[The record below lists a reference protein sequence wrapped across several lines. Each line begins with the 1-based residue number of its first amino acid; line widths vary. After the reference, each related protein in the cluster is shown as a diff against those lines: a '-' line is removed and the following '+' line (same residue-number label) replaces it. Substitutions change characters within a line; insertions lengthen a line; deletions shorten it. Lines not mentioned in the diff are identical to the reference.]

1 MVLFWG
7 FLHPGLIS
15 ILGNFV
21 PAPPC
26 IALPQNPG
34 RPQATSALDLEPP
47 ARLLHHRAS
56 PCHAARHGVNQIV
69 NGSLTIRWQ
78 PRVCVV
84 TIRNDRG
91 RRRHIG
97 SPPVQVVTSRMP
109 ATVDSS
115 TDAERELDTET
126 AAEKSTV
133 TLNYEAMLAALNAL
147 LAEMREERRQA
158 EASGSFVD
166 AQHRQEPATVQ
177 PNAWVEAHAML
188 SKK

>member
-1 MVLFWG
+1 M
-7 FLHPGLIS
+7 
-15 ILGNFV
+15 
-21 PAPPC
+21 
-26 IALPQNPG
+26 
-34 RPQATSALDLEPP
+34 
-47 ARLLHHRAS
+47 
-56 PCHAARHGVNQIV
+56 NQIV

-126 AAEKSTV
+126 AA
-133 TLNYEAMLAALNAL
+133 
-147 LAEMREERRQA
+147 
-158 EASGSFVD
+158 D
-166 AQHRQEPATVQ
+166 Q